1 MTTCP
6 ACAEARIRESH
17 LFHAGCKGCAARAVS
32 RGPNF
37 HRCRDAGRQDRA
49 YQGELRQLG
58 VTHEEVRAHRMD
70 ALNRKETTCAAPSA
84 IAP

>member
-6 ACAEARIRESH
+6 ACAESSSAVSH

-37 HRCRDAGRQDRA
+37 RRCRDAGRQDRA

-58 VTHEEVRAHRMD
+58 VTHEEVRAAYQGD
-70 ALNRKETTCAAPSA
+70 AINRKGAGP
-84 IAP
+84 